1 MESSSIWVDDLV
13 LVGVVAAA
21 VVLKDGVGGCCLAL
35 NVGEE
40 AVAAA
45 PDLRNQ
51 LTRVM

>member
-40 AVAAA
+40 SVAAA